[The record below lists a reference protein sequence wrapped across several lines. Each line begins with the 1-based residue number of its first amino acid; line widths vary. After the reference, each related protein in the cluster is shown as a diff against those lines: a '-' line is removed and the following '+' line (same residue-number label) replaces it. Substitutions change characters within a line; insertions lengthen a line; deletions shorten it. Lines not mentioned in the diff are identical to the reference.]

1 MGCWFSVGPGMIS
14 GQKGR
19 DIVKM
24 IPRDRLLTESDGPF
38 TQIDGRSVLP
48 WELDRVLNGIG
59 ELWSE
64 DALAV
69 ERRVAENLRRLVR
82 LCVRRSIR
90 GVDQC
95 P

>member
-1 MGCWFSVGPGMIS
+1 MGCWFSVRPGMIS

-24 IPRDRLLTESDGPF
+24 TPRDRLLTESDEPF
-38 TQIDGRSVLP
+38 TQIDGRSMLS
-48 WELDRVLNGIG
+48 WELDCVVNGIG

-69 ERRVAENLRRLVR
+69 EGQVAENLRQLAHPRLKANHF
-82 LCVRRSIR
+82 
-90 GVDQC
+90 
-95 P
+95 

>member
-1 MGCWFSVGPGMIS
+1 MIQ

-38 TQIDGRSVLP
+38 TQIEGRSVLP
-48 WELDRVLNGIG
+48 WELDRLLNAIA

-69 ERRVAENLRRLVR
+69 EGQVAENLRQLGYGRAE
-82 LCVRRSIR
+82 S
-90 GVDQC
+90 
-95 P
+95 